1 MTDVK
6 DKGLEKDNRLF
17 LIVTY
22 FSREVTSFLWKVAF
36 AILLEIHRWLNLY
49 FCRFLFKVYHVI
61 QILRKIEQKHAIRQ
75 TNGERWREEFTK

>member
-36 AILLEIHRWLNLY
+36 AILLEIHGWLNLY